1 MGYNRLA
8 KRNKTIKKPDVF
20 VVKKGVRYK
29 VLDIAGKK
37 MEIRVAGQPE
47 IVAMK
52 AEFAAFKKNPIGY
65 TRKANSE

>member
-1 MGYNRLA
+1 MYRLV
-8 KRNKTIKKPDVF
+8 KRNKAVKKPDVF
-20 VVKKGVRYK
+20 VVKKGVKYK

-65 TRKANSE
+65 MKSENSE